1 LSHQKGK
8 PPEALSRAVAN
19 LLRLA
24 SSDMKDAEL
33 LAAGRNPGNAPLLLH
48 IAYRRMV
55 EAVIATERGWPVP
68 AKAIGPSQLPDE
80 NPLKLAFARLSKMA
94 RMPEPL
100 SLPRDGS
107 IPRNFE
113 QDAFRQDVAGLR
125 KLVQELAEKYRV
137 DLLGDTAALNAV
149 PVRPPA
155 APAPKPGRV
164 ERQSRPTLAPSAEA
178 PKSRSRRSAE
188 TPAENT
194 IKRSPIVI
202 SDSRSKRQI
211 TPAPQKL
218 EGRSPIE
225 APPSRGNLTSAAFWG
240 LMDRWALPDLAAL
253 RLIGHSRGLSK
264 SGTRLRFK
272 LLAEEAEM
280 VKLLFEIDQA
290 IRNLGLDPKTWV
302 DKPIKT
308 EPFKGGTPISYL
320 TRNRLQG
327 TQQVGRYILKNGLK
341 LSISNSL

>member
-1 LSHQKGK
+1 MSHQKGK

-113 QDAFRQDVAGLR
+113 QDKFRQDVAGLR

-178 PKSRSRRSAE
+178 PKPRSRPSAE

-240 LMDRWALPDLAAL
+240 LMDRWAL
-253 RLIGHSRGLSK
+253 SK

-272 LLAEEAEM
+272 LLGEEAEM

-308 EPFKGGTPISYL
+308 EPFRGGTPISYL

>member
-113 QDAFRQDVAGLR
+113 QDKFRQDVAGLR

-178 PKSRSRRSAE
+178 PKPRSRPSAE

-240 LMDRWALPDLAAL
+240 LMDRWAL
-253 RLIGHSRGLSK
+253 SK

-272 LLAEEAEM
+272 LLGEEAEM

-308 EPFKGGTPISYL
+308 EPFRGGTPISYL

>member
-1 LSHQKGK
+1 
-8 PPEALSRAVAN
+8 
-19 LLRLA
+19 
-24 SSDMKDAEL
+24 
-33 LAAGRNPGNAPLLLH
+33 
-48 IAYRRMV
+48 
-55 EAVIATERGWPVP
+55 
-68 AKAIGPSQLPDE
+68 
-80 NPLKLAFARLSKMA
+80 
-94 RMPEPL
+94 
-100 SLPRDGS
+100 
-107 IPRNFE
+107 
-113 QDAFRQDVAGLR
+113 
-125 KLVQELAEKYRV
+125 
-137 DLLGDTAALNAV
+137 
-149 PVRPPA
+149 
-155 APAPKPGRV
+155 
-164 ERQSRPTLAPSAEA
+164 
-178 PKSRSRRSAE
+178 
-188 TPAENT
+188 
-194 IKRSPIVI
+194 VI

-264 SGTRLRFK
+264 RGTRLRFK
-272 LLAEEAEM
+272 LLGEEAEM

-308 EPFKGGTPISYL
+308 EPFRGGTPISYL